1 MKIFNCLLALSA
13 GDILSIFN
21 SLFFVLGGVTVFMFG
36 MNLMGHNIEKT
47 AGKSIRRLMGKATVN
62 RFAGV
67 GTGAAVTALVNSS
80 AATTVMIIGFVN
92 VGLMTLVQAA
102 SVIMGANIG
111 TTISAFIMALSS
123 ASGSLSIAGIFALVA
138 FIGFVFTIAGKTD
151 KLKQIG
157 CILEGLGLIFIGLN
171 VMSRSV
177 SDLVNSENIGGAIE
191 ELFINLG
198 NGKSTLTWEIIV
210 LFVLGVVLTALM
222 QSSGALTAIV
232 ISLASANL
240 ISLQMAM
247 CIVLGTNVGTC
258 FTSLLSSMGASAN
271 AKRAAVIH
279 LLFNVAGTLIF
290 IFPVAFAGKYIA
302 KFFSL
307 FIEQTQWQI
316 AVFHMFFNLLTTAL
330 LLPFIKYL
338 VKLSTILVRDKEEKK
353 AEENETLDPRLLKT
367 PAIAVGQV
375 RKQLLIMAD
384 AAFSNYKLSLDM
396 LLSGDTSKKADFAK
410 VEDSINANNNHIVH
424 YLIELSLQELSAKD
438 EKKVSSFFRVS
449 SDLERIGDYAENIT
463 EYAEKKAEQEIDFSE
478 HATAEIMEMDTHL
491 TNLYNNV
498 IKVFRDSD
506 LSYMPQVEYEEDETD
521 RMNKVMQKSH
531 LRRMKEGR
539 CSPETGAIFL
549 QLAVTME
556 RIGDH
561 MHNVANSV
569 LEYGRKGN
577 GARRQASR
585 KPAIDVK

>member
-1 MKIFNCLLALSA
+1 MKIFSSLLALSA
-13 GDILSIFN
+13 GDVLTVFN
-21 SLFFVLGGVTVFMFG
+21 SLFFVLGGVTVFMLG
-36 MNLMGHNIEKT
+36 MNMMGHNIEKA

-102 SVIMGANIG
+102 SVSMGANIG
-111 TTISAFIMALSS
+111 TTISAFIMALS
-123 ASGSLSIAGIFALVA
+123 AESGSLSIAAIFALVA
-138 FIGFVFTIAGKTD
+138 FVGFVFTIAGKTD
-151 KLKQIG
+151 KMKQIG
-157 CILEGLGLIFIGLN
+157 CILEGIGMIFIGLN
-171 VMSRSV
+171 VMSTAV
-177 SDLVNSENIGGAIE
+177 NTLVKNENIGGAIE
-191 ELFINLG
+191 NLFQSLG

-210 LFVLGVVLTALM
+210 LFVLGIVLTALM
-222 QSSGALTAIV
+222 QSSAALTAIV
-232 ISLASANL
+232 ISLASEGL

-247 CIVLGTNVGTC
+247 CIVLGTNIGTC
-258 FTSLLSSMGASAN
+258 FTSLLSSMGANAN
-271 AKRAAVIH
+271 AKRAAIIH
-279 LLFNVAGTLIF
+279 LLFNVTGALIF

-302 KFFSL
+302 QFFDS
-307 FIEQTQWQI
+307 FITQTQWQI
-316 AVFHMFFNLLTTAL
+316 AVFHMVFNIMTTAI

-338 VKLSTILVRDKEEKK
+338 VKISTLLVRDKSDNKS
-353 AEENETLDPRLLKT
+353 EENEILDPRLLIT
-367 PAIAVGQV
+367 PAIAVAQV

-384 AAFSNYKLSLDM
+384 AAFSNYKQSLEM
-396 LLSGDTSKKADFAK
+396 LLTGDTSRKEEFAK
-410 VEDSINANNNHIVH
+410 VEDSINANNSHIVH

-463 EYAEKKAEQEIDFSE
+463 EYAEKKAEQDIEFSE

-498 IKVFRDSD
+498 IAVFRDSD
-506 LSYMPQVEYEEDETD
+506 LSLMPQVEFEEDETD

-531 LRRMKEGR
+531 LRRMKEGH

-561 MHNVANSV
+561 MHNIANSV
-569 LEYGRKGN
+569 LVYGRKPRT
-577 GARRQASR
+577 AKSAATKSAD
-585 KPAIDVK
+585 KSKK

>member
-1 MKIFNCLLALSA
+1 MKIFSSLLALSA
-13 GDILSIFN
+13 GDILTIFN
-21 SLFFVLGGVTVFMFG
+21 SLFFVLGGVTVFMIG
-36 MNLMGHNIEKT
+36 MNMMGHNIEKV

-92 VGLMTLVQAA
+92 VGLMTLVQAT

-123 ASGSLSIAGIFALVA
+123 ASGAQLSIAGLFALVA
-138 FIGFVFTIAGKTD
+138 FVGFILTIAGKTD

-171 VMSRSV
+171 VISRAV
-177 SDLVNSENIGGAIE
+177 SDLINSQDNSNISDAINN
-191 ELFINLG
+191 LFMGLG
-198 NGKSTLTWEIIV
+198 KGKSTLTWEIIV
-210 LFVLGVVLTALM
+210 LFILGVVLTALM

-247 CIVLGTNVGTC
+247 CIILGTNVGTC

-279 LLFNVAGTLIF
+279 LLFNLAGTIIF
-290 IFPVAFAGKYIA
+290 IFPVAFAGNYIA
-302 KFFSL
+302 KFFDS
-307 FIEQTQWQI
+307 FISETQWQI
-316 AVFHMFFNLLTTAL
+316 AVFHMIFNILTTAI

-338 VKLSTILVRDKEEKK
+338 VKLSCLLVRDKSESKPEED
-353 AEENETLDPRLLKT
+353 EILDPRLLKT

-375 RKQLLIMAD
+375 RKQLLRMAD

-396 LLSGDTSKKADFAK
+396 LLSGDISKKEEFDR
-410 VEDSINANNNHIVH
+410 VESSINANNSNIVH
-424 YLIELSLQELSAKD
+424 YLIELSLQEISAKD
-438 EKKVSSFFRVS
+438 EKKVSSFFRVT

-463 EYAEKKAEQEIDFSE
+463 EFAEKAIDGAITFSE
-478 HATAEIMEMDTHL
+478 HATAEIMEMDSHL
-491 TNLYNNV
+491 TNLFTNV
-498 IKVFRDSD
+498 CKVFKDSD
-506 LSYMPQVEYEEDETD
+506 LSYMPQVEFEENETD
-521 RMNKVMQKSH
+521 RMNKEMQKSH
-531 LRRMKEGR
+531 LRRMKEGH

-569 LEYGRKGN
+569 LEYGRKP
-577 GARRQASR
+577 RT
-585 KPAIDVK
+585 VKQTAAKTK

>member
-1 MKIFNCLLALSA
+1 MKISSSLLALSA
-13 GDILSIFN
+13 GDILTIFN
-21 SLFFVLGGVTVFMFG
+21 SLFFVLGGVTVFMIG
-36 MNLMGHNIEKT
+36 MNMMGHNIEKA

-138 FIGFVFTIAGKTD
+138 FIGFALTIAGKTD
-151 KLKQIG
+151 KVKQIG
-157 CILEGLGLIFIGLN
+157 AILEGLGIIFVGLN
-171 VMSRSV
+171 VMSTTVKS
-177 SDLVNSENIGGAIE
+177 LVESETIGAAIND
-191 ELFINLG
+191 LFISLG
-198 NGKSTLTWEIIV
+198 YGKSTLTWEIIV
-210 LFVLGVVLTALM
+210 LFILGVLLTALM

-247 CIVLGTNVGTC
+247 CIVLGSNVGTC
-258 FTSLLSSMGASAN
+258 FTSLLSSMGANAN

-279 LLFNVAGTLIF
+279 LLFNVTGALIF
-290 IFPVAFAGKYIA
+290 IFPVAFAGKYLA
-302 KFFSL
+302 KFFDL
-307 FIEQTQWQI
+307 FIKDTEWQI
-316 AVFHMFFNLLTTAL
+316 AVFHMIFNLSTTAI

-338 VKLSTILVRDKEEKK
+338 VKVSTLLVRDKNDKK
-353 AEENETLDPRLLKT
+353 ADETEMLDVRLLKT

-375 RKQLLIMAD
+375 RKQLLKMAD
-384 AAFSNYKLSLDM
+384 LAYSNYKLSLDM
-396 LLSGDTSKKADFAK
+396 LISGDISKKGEFAK
-410 VEDSINANNNHIVH
+410 VEDSINANNSNIVH

-463 EYAEKKAEQEIDFSE
+463 EYAEKKVEQDIEFSE
-478 HATAEIMEMDTHL
+478 HATAEIYEMDSHL
-491 TNLYNNV
+491 TNLYNHVINV
-498 IKVFRDSD
+498 FTNSD
-506 LSYMPQVEYEEDETD
+506 LSFMPQVEFEEDETD

-531 LRRMKEGR
+531 LRRMKEGH

-561 MHNVANSV
+561 MHNIANSV
-569 LEYGRKGN
+569 LEYGK
-577 GARRQASR
+577 
-585 KPAIDVK
+585 KPRITKKSTVEE

>member
-1 MKIFNCLLALSA
+1 MI
-13 GDILSIFN
+13 
-21 SLFFVLGGVTVFMFG
+21 G
-36 MNLMGHNIEKT
+36 MNMMGHNIEKA

-111 TTISAFIMALSS
+111 TTISAFIMALS
-123 ASGSLSIAGIFALVA
+123 AESGSLSIAGIFALVA
-138 FIGFVFTIAGKTD
+138 FIGFVITIAGKTD
-151 KLKQIG
+151 RLKQIG
-157 CILEGLGLIFIGLN
+157 AILEGLGIIFVGLN
-171 VMSRSV
+171 VMSTTVKSLV
-177 SDLVNSENIGGAIE
+177 ESDTIGAAIND
-191 ELFINLG
+191 LFISLG
-198 NGKSTLTWEIIV
+198 YGKSTLTWEIIV
-210 LFVLGVVLTALM
+210 LFILGVLLTALM

-247 CIVLGTNVGTC
+247 CIVLGSNVGTC
-258 FTSLLSSMGASAN
+258 FTSLLSSMGANAN
-271 AKRAAVIH
+271 AKRAALIH
-279 LLFNVAGTLIF
+279 LLFNVTGALIF
-290 IFPVAFAGKYIA
+290 IFPVAFAGNYLA
-302 KFFSL
+302 KFFDG
-307 FIEQTQWQI
+307 FIKDTEWQI
-316 AVFHMFFNLLTTAL
+316 AVFHMIFNLLTTAI

-338 VKLSTILVRDKEEKK
+338 VKISTLLVRDKTEKEVEET
-353 AEENETLDPRLLKT
+353 ELLDPRLLKT

-375 RKQLLIMAD
+375 RKQLLKMAD
-384 AAFSNYKLSLDM
+384 LAFSNYKLSLDM
-396 LLSGDTSKKADFAK
+396 LLSGDTSKKEEFAK
-410 VEDSINANNNHIVH
+410 VEDSINANNSNIVH

-463 EYAEKKAEQEIDFSE
+463 EFAEKKAEQNLDFSE
-478 HATAEIMEMDTHL
+478 HATAEISEMDSHL
-491 TNLYNNV
+491 TNLFKYACD
-498 IKVFRDSD
+498 VFRYSD
-506 LSYMPQVEYEEDETD
+506 LSYMPQVEFEEDETD

-531 LRRMKEGR
+531 LRRMKEGH

-569 LEYGRKGN
+569 LEYGHKAVR
-577 GARRQASR
+577 
-585 KPAIDVK
+585 VKKEKSKITNQE

>member
-1 MKIFNCLLALSA
+1 MKISSSLLALSA
-13 GDILSIFN
+13 GNILTIFN
-21 SLFFVLGGVTVFMFG
+21 SLFFVLGGVTVFMIG
-36 MNLMGHNIEKT
+36 MNMMGHNIEKA
-47 AGKSIRRLMGKATVN
+47 AGKSIRRLMGKATAN

-123 ASGSLSIAGIFALVA
+123 ASGSQLSVAGIFALVS
-138 FIGFVFTIAGKTD
+138 FIGFVCTIAGKTD
-151 KLKQIG
+151 KMKQIG
-157 CILEGLGLIFIGLN
+157 CILEGIGLIFIGLN
-171 VMSRSV
+171 VMSRAV
-177 SDLVNSENIGGAIE
+177 SDLLASPDIKSVIDN
-191 ELFINLG
+191 LFIGLG

-210 LFVLGVVLTALM
+210 LFVLGIVLTALM
-222 QSSGALTAIV
+222 QSSAALTAIV
-232 ISLASANL
+232 ISLASEGL

-247 CIVLGTNVGTC
+247 CIVLGSNIGTC
-258 FTSLLSSMGASAN
+258 FTSLLSSMGANAN
-271 AKRAAVIH
+271 AKRAAIIH
-279 LLFNVAGTLIF
+279 LLFNLLGALVF
-290 IFPVAFAGKYIA
+290 IFPVAFAGNYIA
-302 KFFSL
+302 KFFDL
-307 FIEQTQWQI
+307 FIKDTEWQI
-316 AVFHMFFNLLTTAL
+316 AVFHMIFNLSTTAI

-338 VKLSTILVRDKEEKK
+338 VKISTLLVRDKNDKK
-353 AEENETLDPRLLKT
+353 ADETEMLDIRLLKT

-375 RKQLLIMAD
+375 RKQLLKMAD
-384 AAFSNYKLSLDM
+384 LAYSNYKSSLNM
-396 LLSGDTSKKADFAK
+396 LLTGDISNKEEFAK
-410 VEDSINANNNHIVH
+410 VEDSINANNSNIVH

-463 EYAEKKAEQEIDFSE
+463 EYAEKKVEQDIEFSE
-478 HATAEIMEMDTHL
+478 HATAEIYEMDGHL

-498 IKVFRDSD
+498 IKVFTNSD
-506 LSYMPQVEYEEDETD
+506 LSFMPQVEFEEDETD

-531 LRRMKEGR
+531 LRRMKEGH

-561 MHNVANSV
+561 MHNIANSV
-569 LEYGRKGN
+569 LEYGK
-577 GARRQASR
+577 
-585 KPAIDVK
+585 KPRITKKKSTVEE